1 MAVTRLTPAPD
12 RSPAPD
18 ASPAPSVGELIERL
32 GSGLF
37 ALADQTL
44 DLMAFELKRQLADL
58 VRRIALLAV
67 GGVVALIGITWLL
80 AALALWCGERL
91 DTMPGGFALVG
102 GTVTLA
108 AVIVVV
114 VVARRLRQQ
123 SLVPPATAE
132 EMRRNAAWM
141 KNAL

>member
-1 MAVTRLTPAPD
+1 MAVTRLTPAPGT
-12 RSPAPD
+12 SPAPD
-18 ASPAPSVGELIERL
+18 PAPSVGELIERL
-32 GSGLF
+32 GSGLI

-58 VRRIALLAV
+58 VRRIVLLAA
-67 GGVVALIGITWLL
+67 GGVVALIGIAWLL
-80 AALALWCGERL
+80 TALALWCGERL
-91 DTMPGGFALVG
+91 DTLPGGFALVG
-102 GTVTLA
+102 GAVTLA
-108 AVIVVV
+108 AALVVV

-123 SLVPPATAE
+123 PLVPPATAE